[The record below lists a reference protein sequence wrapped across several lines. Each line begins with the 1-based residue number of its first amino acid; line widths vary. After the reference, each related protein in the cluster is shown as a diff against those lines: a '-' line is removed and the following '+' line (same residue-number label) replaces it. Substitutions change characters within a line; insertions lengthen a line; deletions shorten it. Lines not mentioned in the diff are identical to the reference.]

1 MFWAIVI
8 HSFSSCCHQRLCEK
22 DIRVGFEGGK
32 DRFYVDILQ
41 EKVPVEEHDYE
52 VGSVGS

>member
-1 MFWAIVI
+1 M
-8 HSFSSCCHQRLCEK
+8 FSSYCHQRLCEK

-41 EKVPVEEHDYE
+41 EKLPDEEHWFMRLRVWV
-52 VGSVGS
+52 VGK